1 MFIVTL
7 LLNKVMVGVHTEET
21 FKTFKTFND
30 STISKLTDKMRHLN
44 ANFKRLR
51 SNIQVRKK

>member
-1 MFIVTL
+1 MFIATL
-7 LLNKVMVGVHTEET
+7 LLNKVMVGVHTEE
-21 FKTFKTFND
+21 TFKTFND